1 MMKNNQIYME
11 LNFVIDVYE
20 KENKIHILM
29 KNSKKNWLKFNLRK
43 QQQQTD

>member
-1 MMKNNQIYME
+1 MKNNQIYVK

-20 KENKIHILM
+20 KGNKIHILM
-29 KNSKKNWLKFNLRK
+29 KNSKQNWLKLNLRK